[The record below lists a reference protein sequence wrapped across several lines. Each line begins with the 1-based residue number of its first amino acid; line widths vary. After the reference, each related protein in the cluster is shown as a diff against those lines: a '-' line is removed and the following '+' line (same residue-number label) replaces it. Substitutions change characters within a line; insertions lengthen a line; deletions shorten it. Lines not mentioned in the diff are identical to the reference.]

1 MRRKHL
7 IGLVL
12 LAMAIFFA
20 AGYYLGVLFDNAE
33 PKLPPDNGDENREPK
48 EDEEPVPDIRTAT
61 IANVGAIYPHR
72 PQIVQAHLGDGKYDF
87 SPSFEIIAPLIKAA
101 DLAVV
106 TFETAQAGPGGG
118 YTGYPTFNAP
128 LELTK
133 NLKDA
138 GFDVFNTANNHIM
151 DRGYEGL
158 MKTIDHI
165 RSHGLT
171 VIGTYK
177 SWEERNT
184 PHVLDVNGIK
194 VGFVSYTYNT
204 NGFYPPAGHEYAIN
218 HIPNFETVQPVVEDI
233 IKTRQAGA
241 DLVAVYMHWGE
252 EYNHEPSARQKEI
265 AQELAKAGA
274 DLIIGTHPHVL
285 QPLDLIT
292 VEKDDGSEHRA
303 VVINALGNFCTNQHL
318 TDGVPTDLTRYGI
331 LATIELAKD
340 MNSGEAWIAD
350 VNYEINICH
359 IDWRHRVIP
368 VSMILSNPPEKYNHS
383 AARVE
388 TIKKQ
393 YDTLVQ
399 ILERYNFSSRKE
411 AFFSREEE

>member
-1 MRRKHL
+1 
-7 IGLVL
+7 
-12 LAMAIFFA
+12 
-20 AGYYLGVLFDNAE
+20 
-33 PKLPPDNGDENREPK
+33 
-48 EDEEPVPDIRTAT
+48 
-61 IANVGAIYPHR
+61 
-72 PQIVQAHLGDGKYDF
+72 
-87 SPSFEIIAPLIKAA
+87 
-101 DLAVV
+101 
-106 TFETAQAGPGGG
+106 
-118 YTGYPTFNAP
+118 
-128 LELTK
+128 
-133 NLKDA
+133 
-138 GFDVFNTANNHIM
+138 
-151 DRGYEGL
+151 
-158 MKTIDHI
+158 
-165 RSHGLT
+165 
-171 VIGTYK
+171 
-177 SWEERNT
+177 
-184 PHVLDVNGIK
+184 
-194 VGFVSYTYNT
+194 
-204 NGFYPPAGHEYAIN
+204 
-218 HIPNFETVQPVVEDI
+218 
-233 IKTRQAGA
+233 
-241 DLVAVYMHWGE
+241 MHWGE